1 MIFGGRDFIS
11 WVLTGVYLDDV
22 ENWCDDDEIAVIE
35 EGIGDLGGHW
45 QRRSGPATLK
55 PLGCI
60 VSMYPNELTYTSM
73 LIIMK

>member
-11 WVLTGVYLDDV
+11 WVLTGVYSDDV
-22 ENWCDDDEIAVIE
+22 EIGCDEMAVIE
-35 EGIGDLGGHW
+35 EGIGDLDGHW

-55 PLGCI
+55 PLHRI
-60 VSMYPNELTYTSM
+60 VSMYPNELNYTSM